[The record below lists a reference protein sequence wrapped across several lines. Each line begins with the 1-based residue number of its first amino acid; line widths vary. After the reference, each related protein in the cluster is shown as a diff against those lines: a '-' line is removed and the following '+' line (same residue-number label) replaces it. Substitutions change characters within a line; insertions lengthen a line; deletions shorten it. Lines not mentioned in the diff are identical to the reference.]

1 MIDISGPKV
10 SIPTALFI
18 LLSPGLIS
26 GKTSRNDVYIRS
38 LILLLLYKIMAIP
51 ANVSLTRTDLIDP
64 TILFILLSPGMMITL
79 PAGSKGLFMSG
90 QTNIS
95 AIFTHALIFAIVF
108 ALLRKT
114 FPLYY

>member
-38 LILLLLYKIMAIP
+38 LIFLILYKIMAVPTKI
-51 ANVSLTRTDLIDP
+51 ALTRADIIVP
-64 TILFILLSPGMMITL
+64 TILFILLSPGMLLTI
-79 PAGSKGLFMSG
+79 PAGSKGILMSG
-90 QTNIS
+90 QTNVS
-95 AIFTHALIFAIVF
+95 AILTHALLFAIIF
-108 ALLRKT
+108 ALLRKI